1 MAVQAWRV
9 LADALRLADVRLVAD
24 ESVPGLHPTRTARL
38 VAAAAAEPTG
48 TVVLGRSG
56 RSTPRS
62 PATSGSVGSGG
73 WRSTSAGWP
82 TVDRRPAAARP
93 ISRFPSSDVDVALVV
108 DDDVPVDRVADAL
121 AGAGGDV
128 LESVVLFDV
137 YRGDGVA
144 TGRRSLAFRL
154 RFGAL
159 DRTLTD
165 QDVGELRQR
174 CIDAAQAAV
183 GAVLR

>member
-1 MAVQAWRV
+1 
-9 LADALRLADVRLVAD
+9 
-24 ESVPGLHPTRTARL
+24 
-38 VAAAAAEPTG
+38 VAAAATEPTG
-48 TVVLGRSG
+48 TVVLGAVGEVDPAVAVHFGLG
-56 RSTPRS
+56 R
-62 PATSGSVGSGG
+62 VGWLEVDLGQL
-73 WRSTSAGWP
+73 A

-93 ISRFPSSDVDVALVV
+93 ISRFPSSDIDVALVV

-137 YRGDGVA
+137 YRGDGVPA
-144 TGRRSLAFRL
+144 GRRSLAFRL
-154 RFGAL
+154 RFSSL

-174 CIDAAQAAV
+174 CIDAAQKAV
-183 GAVLR
+183 GAILR